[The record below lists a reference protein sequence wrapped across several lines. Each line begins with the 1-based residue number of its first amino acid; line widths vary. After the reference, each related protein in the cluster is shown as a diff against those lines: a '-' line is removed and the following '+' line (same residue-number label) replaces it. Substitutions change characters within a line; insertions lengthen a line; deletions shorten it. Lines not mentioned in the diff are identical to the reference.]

1 MNKEKL
7 KTYAIYCSTAADAMK
22 MKEVLV
28 TAGECVFTRDTT
40 QNGPIPCHLRYTYT
54 YGYWLMYHPDRQR
67 TIPPS
72 PIINFSDLVKD
83 KS

>member
-7 KTYAIYCSTAADAMK
+7 RTYAIYCSTAADAMK
-22 MKEVLV
+22 MKEVLI
-28 TAGECVFTRDTT
+28 TAGEYVFNRDTT
-40 QNGPIPCHLRYTYT
+40 QHEPIPCHLRYTY
-54 YGYWLMYHPDRQR
+54 GCWLMYHPERQR
-67 TIPPS
+67 IAPS

>member
-7 KTYAIYCSTAADAMK
+7 RTYAIYCSTAADTITMK
-22 MKEVLV
+22 DVLMA
-28 TAGECVFTRDTT
+28 AGEHVFSPDSAY
-40 QNGPIPCHLRYTYT
+40 GAIPCHLRYRSNL
-54 YGYWLMYHPDRQR
+54 YWVMYHPNRQH
-67 TIPPS
+67 TSPS

>member
-7 KTYAIYCSTAADAMK
+7 RTYAIYCSTAADAMK
-22 MKEVLV
+22 MKEVLI
-28 TAGECVFTRDTT
+28 TAGEYVFNRDTT
-40 QNGPIPCHLRYTYT
+40 QHGPIPCHLRYTY
-54 YGYWLMYHPDRQR
+54 GYWLMCQPERQR
-67 TIPPS
+67 TTPS

>member
-7 KTYAIYCSTAADAMK
+7 RTYAIYCSTAADAMK
-22 MKEVLV
+22 MKEVLI
-28 TAGECVFTRDTT
+28 TAGECVFNQYTT
-40 QNGPIPCHLRYTYT
+40 QNGPIPCHLKYI
-54 YGYWLMYHPDRQR
+54 YGYWLMCQSERQR
-67 TIPPS
+67 TIPS